1 MKIFIIVENQRT
13 KDGEE
18 RQFST
23 DKAFTDFDAACDY
36 ARQLLRDHT
45 KNYDE
50 IDFRTWERKPI
61 IDKIFKWEIGVNIE
75 RHAVQCD
82 HFVTDAFMSIREVE
96 LV

>member
-13 KDGEE
+13 KDGDEKT
-18 RQFST
+18 FST
-23 DKAFTDFDAACDY
+23 DKAFTNFDDAKDY

-50 IDFRTWERKPI
+50 IDFRTWERKPY
-61 IDKIFKWEIGVNIE
+61 IDKVFKWEIGVNIE
-75 RHAVQCD
+75 RHAVRFD
-82 HFVTDAFMSIREVE
+82 FHVTDVFMSIREVE